1 MATQK
6 RHVDRRV
13 QRTRE
18 VLQQAFKDVIREK
31 GHTTTG
37 IRGTEKGFLT
47 LSVQDVTERANVNR
61 GTFYLHFADK
71 YMLAD
76 AVAREQFLLMLAGV
90 LPSTAGWDRRSLRLL
105 ILTLLESFEQKYH
118 HQQHSSRVL
127 APLLERATHEELT
140 QLLLTWLKQRR
151 EAGAQSNMQLETT
164 ARIVSWSILGP
175 AIQWSQEEM
184 ALSREE
190 MADAILSIIMNG
202 TAGLTSGV
210 LPE

>member
-18 VLQQAFKDVIREK
+18 VLQQAFKDAIREK

-37 IRGTEKGFLT
+37 IRGTEKGFLA
-47 LSVQDVTERANVNR
+47 LSIQDVTERANVNR

-76 AVAREQFLLMLAGV
+76 AVAREQFCLMLTEA
-90 LPSTAGWDRRSLRLL
+90 LPVTAAWDRKSLRLL
-105 ILTLLESFEQKYH
+105 ILALLESFEQKYH
-118 HQQHSSRVL
+118 HQQHSSHVL

-140 QLLLTWLKQRR
+140 HLLFTWLKQRR
-151 EAGAQSNMQLETT
+151 GASAQEATRLETT

-175 AIQWSQEEM
+175 AIQWSQEE
-184 ALSREE
+184 LVLPREE
-190 MADAILSIIMNG
+190 MADAILLIIMNG
-202 TAGLTSGV
+202 TVDL
-210 LPE
+210 

>member
-18 VLQQAFKDVIREK
+18 VLQQAFKDVIREN

-37 IRGTEKGFLT
+37 IRGTEKGFLA
-47 LSVQDVTERANVNR
+47 LSIQDVTERANVNR

-76 AVAREQFLLMLAGV
+76 SVAREQFRLMLTEA
-90 LPSTAGWDRRSLRLL
+90 LPATAAWDRKSLRLL
-105 ILTLLESFEQKYH
+105 ILALLESFEQKYH

-140 QLLLTWLKQRR
+140 QLLFTWLKQRR
-151 EAGAQSNMQLETT
+151 RASAQEATQLETT

-175 AIQWSQEEM
+175 AIQWSQEELT
-184 ALSREE
+184 LSREE

-202 TAGLTSGV
+202 TADL
-210 LPE
+210 